1 MASQSSAPS
10 QPEPA
15 TGGLSPA
22 TTQATGGA
30 EPTPATGGAGEAE
43 RRLTRNEMAALD
55 EPEKKDEHKEAKED
69 DHAYESAEEYNIV
82 WPLGKAE
89 DFLLSDQSDDES
101 VEVVPHQSATGGED
115 SASTATGV
123 YAMSADST
131 LPVTDAIMTLSAPA
145 TGDHSHWVPASLGS
159 SPHPFAEPH
168 PIDDWFQF
176 LMSRPPGIPPMMPG
190 TGGKEAGGSLPAT
203 GVQGA
208 GDGEDLAALDST
220 PEAKAARGRQIKASW
235 LEKYADDPAFE
246 GKLPELLEQIPDSV
260 MDECTTRQWRRIE
273 GDFGTCHFKEAD
285 PADPNDKWSSP
296 MVQIVHFITG
306 VKVGKVSKD
315 RSKKGARTVKVWCG
329 YGFVPVERIK
339 NAIQLAKAMARANQP
354 LAVPPGPSP
363 KLAWQTPTVAA
374 HVSKSSAAQRDYAM
388 FDQEQDEQQKEQQGW
403 QGTAKRRGRS
413 GSKGVKGGGKRGK
426 VWSGAYQGKQGWGNT
441 WTPRPRSSTRSQ
453 SRAAKGAHA
462 GASAARSTLV

>member
-15 TGGLSPA
+15 TGGSSPA
-22 TTQATGGA
+22 TTPATGGA

-43 RRLTRNEMAALD
+43 RRLTWNEMAALD

-69 DHAYESAEEYNIV
+69 DHAYESAEEGYHII
-82 WPLGKAE
+82 PRERKE

-101 VEVVPHQSATGGED
+101 VEIVPHQPATGGED
-115 SASTATGV
+115 SSSTATGV

-168 PIDDWFQF
+168 PIEDWIQRESTI
-176 LMSRPPGIPPMMPG
+176 SRPPGMPPMMPA

-208 GDGEDLAALDST
+208 GDGEDLVALDST

-296 MVQIVHFITG
+296 MVQIVRFITG
-306 VKVGKVSKD
+306 
-315 RSKKGARTVKVWCG
+315 
-329 YGFVPVERIK
+329 
-339 NAIQLAKAMARANQP
+339 
-354 LAVPPGPSP
+354 
-363 KLAWQTPTVAA
+363 
-374 HVSKSSAAQRDYAM
+374 
-388 FDQEQDEQQKEQQGW
+388 
-403 QGTAKRRGRS
+403 
-413 GSKGVKGGGKRGK
+413 
-426 VWSGAYQGKQGWGNT
+426 
-441 WTPRPRSSTRSQ
+441 
-453 SRAAKGAHA
+453 
-462 GASAARSTLV
+462 